1 MQFAHLV
8 PHTYSLR
15 PAQGGIVPNVERRR
29 SPRVVVRNHP
39 DLPAGIV
46 DISLG
51 GLSVALPHLLPKDS
65 VHDVGL
71 RLSNGEDIVLRV
83 RVAHHHRLTRPGQL
97 DVFVTG
103 FEFLADVSDM
113 SSANALRIAS

>member
-1 MQFAHLV
+1 
-8 PHTYSLR
+8 
-15 PAQGGIVPNVERRR
+15 VPNVERRR
-29 SPRVVVRNHP
+29 SPRIAVRNHP

-51 GLSVALPHLLPKDS
+51 GFSVALRYVLPKES

-71 RLSNGEDIVLRV
+71 SLSNGAEVVLRV
-83 RVAHHHRLTRPGQL
+83 RVAHRRRVVRPGEL
-97 DVFVTG
+97 DVFLTG

-113 SSANALRIAS
+113 STNALRIAS